1 MAKRIFT
8 YFSSL
13 LILGNVLS
21 AQEIVPAD
29 VLGVQD
35 SLIVAQDSLTVAKKF
50 SYLGPVGEFDD
61 ELAVEPFLYGSKVRM
76 ALLLPFAVDTTAANK
91 NYLNFYFGSLLAVR
105 ELSEQGVEVEL
116 NVVDVTDP
124 VEYSDVPK
132 VLKQSDIIIGPVSSR
147 DISGVL
153 DELPR
158 NKYIISPLDA
168 RTEYLTQ
175 NNRVIL
181 ASTPAHFQ
189 IEDSMDWLLEDMA
202 GTQDSLIV
210 VRESNYRLTPTE
222 ELIYE
227 RLDLP
232 TLENVVEV
240 DYTLST
246 GLEMN
251 EWFGVHTHLKDTVTR
266 VVAASE
272 HEVFVK
278 DVIRNV
284 YLQNNLKK
292 QTFIYGPAKTKSPE
306 MIEMCD
312 ARLRSSVTYHIDYTS
327 PKVIDFVR
335 DFRALFQGEPDSF
348 AFHGYDTTKYFI
360 SIFAIYGNSWVDNLE
375 EFRQS
380 GLQTYFRF
388 CKPEDFDGAF
398 NVGLR
403 RLTYE
408 PDYKLYIQDR

>member
-1 MAKRIFT
+1 MAKRAII
-8 YFSSL
+8 L
-13 LILGNVLS
+13 LISIFVFGNILP
-21 AQEIVPAD
+21 AQEIVPEDGYALQED
-29 VLGVQD
+29 TLATPQRV
-35 SLIVAQDSLTVAKKF
+35 KKF
-50 SYLGPVGEFDD
+50 SYLGPVEQFEEDL
-61 ELAVEPFLYGSKVRM
+61 EVEPYLYGSKVRM
-76 ALLLPFAVDTTAANK
+76 ALLLPFAVDTTSANR
-91 NYLNFYFGSLLAVR
+91 NYLNFYFGSLMAVR
-105 ELSEQGVEVEL
+105 ELSEKGVEVDL
-116 NVVDVTDP
+116 TVVDVANP
-124 VEYSDVPK
+124 EEYSEVSK
-132 VLKQSDIIIGPVSSR
+132 VLKRSDIIIGPVSSR
-147 DISGVL
+147 DVSRTLGM
-153 DELPR
+153 LPR

-168 RTEYLTQ
+168 RTEHLTQ
-175 NNRVIL
+175 HNRVIL

-189 IEDSMDWLLEDMA
+189 IEDSMDWLKEDMF
-202 GTQDSLIV
+202 GTADSLIV
-210 VRESNYRLTPTE
+210 VRESDYRLTPTE

-227 RLDLP
+227 ELDLP
-232 TLENVVEV
+232 TMENVVEV

-292 QTFIYGPAKTKSPE
+292 QTYIYGPAKTRSPE
-306 MIEMCD
+306 MSEMCD
-312 ARLRSSVTYHIDYTS
+312 ARLRSSVTFHIDYTS
-327 PKVIDFVR
+327 SEVIDFVR
-335 DFRALFQGEPDSF
+335 DYRALYQGEPDSF
-348 AFHGYDTTKYFI
+348 AFHGYDTAKYFI
-360 SIFAIYGNSWVDNLE
+360 SIFAIYGSSWVDNLS

-388 CKPEDFDGAF
+388 CKPEDFEGAF

-408 PDYKLYIQDR
+408 PGYRLYIQDR